1 MNLQVIAGSCQSTY
15 WGNGKT
21 EYRLD
26 DVELERLLDDIGVEK
41 VKEYFGLV
49 QQKEDYGVKNEDF

>member
-1 MNLQVIAGSCQSTY
+1 MNLQIIAGSCQSTY

-41 VKEYFGLV
+41 VKEHFGLV
-49 QQKEDYGVKNEDF
+49 EVDV